1 MARFVTVLLATSIS
15 LIPLANVYAQYATT
29 REDLLGAWKLLSF
42 YDETDTGKRTD
53 PFGVNPR
60 GLMILTYEGRIAL
73 TFLNRPRE
81 QKGPVA
87 TDAEA
92 VALFR
97 SMVAYVGNY
106 QLASTPIDG
115 GLGMTI
121 RSEVSSAPRIEG
133 VDRKFV
139 VWVEGGKMTMK
150 TTPAPVNGEAIHR
163 TLTLERDR

>member
-1 MARFVTVLLATSIS
+1 MAKFVIQLLAFSTS
-15 LIPLANVYAQYATT
+15 LIPLAGAHAQHVTT

-42 YDETDTGKRTD
+42 CDETDTGKRTD

-60 GLMILTYEGRIAL
+60 GLMILTAEGRIAL

-81 QKGPVA
+81 QKGSVT

-97 SMVAYVGNY
+97 SMVAYVGKY

-121 RSEVSSAPRIEG
+121 RSEVSSAPLIEG

-139 VWVEGGKMTMK
+139 VWVDGGQMTMK
-150 TTPAPVNGEAIHR
+150 TTPPPVNGEAIHR